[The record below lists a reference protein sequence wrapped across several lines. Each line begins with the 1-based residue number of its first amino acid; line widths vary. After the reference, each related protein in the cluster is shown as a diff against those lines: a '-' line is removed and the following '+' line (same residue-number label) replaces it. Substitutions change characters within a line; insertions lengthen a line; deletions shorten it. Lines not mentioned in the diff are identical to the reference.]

1 MPLPGQE
8 TQAQRRLGPYV
19 LGESLGG
26 GGMGDVFLATHV
38 LMKTRRVAV
47 KILKPH
53 LVGQPYLLKRFLR
66 EIAAVGG
73 VKSHPNLVRA
83 EFADLADDV
92 PYLVMEY
99 VGGIDLGRYLKR
111 RGPLPIPDACE
122 IIRQAAHGLAAI
134 HEAGFVHRDLKP
146 SNLMLTRDGVI
157 KILDLGLAR
166 LQMIESPADELT
178 NTNCFLGTSDYTAP
192 EQAED
197 PRSVDIRADIYSL
210 GCTVYKLLSG
220 QAPYAEH
227 ASTAQK
233 IRAHAAAPFPNWP
246 ASVSP
251 ALEAVFAKMVAK
263 DRAERYA
270 TPLELAAALA
280 PFALGNSLKT
290 PEHAESIDVSM
301 QLRIDTPANAAESV
315 STPPN
320 GELATVTLPR
330 SPLASPSR
338 RRSGKRAL
346 LAMVGAFLIFAIAIT
361 SAVMMMAT
369 RRNDPDDR
377 GEAGKRE
384 VANPEVGKPDHGNN
398 LDKNTPRDLGDPHD
412 VDHLEPMKWHP
423 LLHCEPTTLV
433 WSKSD
438 KTGHTKFNEN
448 PSSFFVTNNERAYFQ
463 LGVTQKRNYKIQV
476 TLNTHAWDRV
486 GVFFGYRTPKMDPA
500 IPFEDFARLQ
510 YITFAREGQSPIL
523 ERGRTI
529 LQPTREGRPLR
540 ALGTPLATIPLT
552 EKAGERVLEV
562 AVTEQRGVRVFLDNV
577 DLTSLHEAASTQ
589 AIPNEDFR
597 GIFGVFTHNNSC
609 HFRDAKV
616 YLFASSN

>member
-1 MPLPGQE
+1 MPLPMQE
-8 TQAQRRLGPYV
+8 AQAHRRLGPYV

-38 LMKTRRVAV
+38 LMNTRRVAV

-53 LVGQPYLLKRFLR
+53 LVGQPHLLQRFLR
-66 EIAAVGG
+66 EIAAIGG
-73 VKSHPNLVRA
+73 VKSHRNLVRA

-122 IIRQAAHGLAAI
+122 IIVQAAHGLAAI
-134 HEAGFVHRDLKP
+134 HEAGLVHRDLKP
-146 SNLMLTRDGVI
+146 SNLMLTREGVV

-166 LQMIESPADELT
+166 LQMIDKPADELT

-220 QAPYAEH
+220 RPPYAEH
-227 ASTAQK
+227 ASMAQK
-233 IRAHAAAPFPNWP
+233 IRAHATAPFPNWP

-251 ALEAVFAKMVAK
+251 ELAAVFAKMVAK
-263 DRAERYA
+263 NREDRYA
-270 TPLELAAALA
+270 TPLELAAALV
-280 PFALGNSLKT
+280 PFTLGNSLET
-290 PEHAESIDVSM
+290 PEFAETIDVPM
-301 QLRIDTPANAAESV
+301 ELRIDTPAHTAETV
-315 STPPN
+315 SAPSSGDP
-320 GELATVTLPR
+320 AKVTLPR
-330 SPLASPSR
+330 SPLASPSKR
-338 RRSGKRAL
+338 RPGKRAL
-346 LAMVGAFLIFAIAIT
+346 LAMVGAFLISAIAIT
-361 SAVMMMAT
+361 SALMMAS
-369 RRNDPDDR
+369 RRNDR
-377 GEAGKRE
+377 G
-384 VANPEVGKPDHGNN
+384 EVGKH

-412 VDHLEPMKWHP
+412 VDNLEPMKWHP
-423 LLHCEPTTLV
+423 LLNREPTTLV

-438 KTGHTKFNEN
+438 KAGHTKFNEN
-448 PSSFFVTNNERAYFQ
+448 PSNFFVTNNERAYFQ
-463 LGVTQKRNYKIQV
+463 LGATQKRNYKIQV

-486 GVFFGYRTPKMDPA
+486 GVFFGYRTPKTDPS
-500 IPFEDFARLQ
+500 IPAEDFARLQ
-510 YITFAREGQSPIL
+510 YIAFAREGLNPIM

-529 LQPTREGRPLR
+529 LQPTVEGRPLR
-540 ALGTPLATIPLT
+540 VRGTPLATMPLT

-562 AVTEQRGVRVFLDNV
+562 SVAEQRGVRVFLDNV
-577 DLTSLHEAASTQ
+577 ALTALHEIAPAQ
-589 AIPNEDFR
+589 AIANEDYR
-597 GIFGVFTHNNSC
+597 GIFGVFIHNNSC

-616 YLFASSN
+616 YLFTLSN